1 MGQKDLTEKILMDH
15 NDVFADIINGLV
27 FEGKQVIKPNDLC
40 EAGVH
45 SQFKADDSVYHEL
58 ERDVAKQWVEGGVN
72 ILICGLENQTKIEEF
87 MPARII
93 GYDGASYKS
102 QLLKH
107 PKKLI
112 PVMSIV
118 LYFGDTHW
126 NKPTNLKGLMNV
138 PDGLDDFV
146 NDHKMHVYEIAFL
159 SDEEIDRFQSDFKL
173 VAKFFQQ
180 KRINPNYR
188 IGGPEVIDHVD
199 EILKMLSV
207 FTGSNIYIEVKNDLT
222 DSDRKGDITMDVV
235 AERMTKVSRH
245 EGIAEGKKQGI
256 AEGKKQGLKEGSDMA
271 FKLLNCLVDD
281 ERNDDIKRIAHDEK
295 YRLELMKEYGIL
307 N

>member
-1 MGQKDLTEKILMDH
+1 M
-15 NDVFADIINGLV
+15 
-27 FEGKQVIKPNDLC
+27 
-40 EAGVH
+40 
-45 SQFKADDSVYHEL
+45 
-58 ERDVAKQWVEGGVN
+58 
-72 ILICGLENQTKIEEF
+72 
-87 MPARII
+87 
-93 GYDGASYKS
+93 
-102 QLLKH
+102 
-107 PKKLI
+107 
-112 PVMSIV
+112 
-118 LYFGDTHW
+118 
-126 NKPTNLKGLMNV
+126 
-138 PDGLDDFV
+138 
-146 NDHKMHVYEIAFL
+146 
-159 SDEEIDRFQSDFKL
+159 QS
-173 VAKFFQQ
+173 FFQQ

-307 N
+307 D

>member
-1 MGQKDLTEKILMDH
+1 
-15 NDVFADIINGLV
+15 
-27 FEGKQVIKPNDLC
+27 
-40 EAGVH
+40 
-45 SQFKADDSVYHEL
+45 
-58 ERDVAKQWVEGGVN
+58 
-72 ILICGLENQTKIEEF
+72 
-87 MPARII
+87 
-93 GYDGASYKS
+93 
-102 QLLKH
+102 
-107 PKKLI
+107 
-112 PVMSIV
+112 
-118 LYFGDTHW
+118 
-126 NKPTNLKGLMNV
+126 
-138 PDGLDDFV
+138 
-146 NDHKMHVYEIAFL
+146 
-159 SDEEIDRFQSDFKL
+159 
-173 VAKFFQQ
+173 
-180 KRINPNYR
+180 
-188 IGGPEVIDHVD
+188 
-199 EILKMLSV
+199 MLSV